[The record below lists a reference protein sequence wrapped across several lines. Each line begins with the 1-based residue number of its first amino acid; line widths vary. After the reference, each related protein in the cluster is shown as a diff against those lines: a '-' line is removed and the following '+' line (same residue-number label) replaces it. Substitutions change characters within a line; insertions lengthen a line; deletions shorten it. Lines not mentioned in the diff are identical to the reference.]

1 MAIHCVA
8 ALCGWQACL
17 LGGLAAAQR
26 DVCCCTSEAG
36 VSPDAVRLK
45 HTCGPLSNV
54 LLYALFFLPTSIN
67 TAWLSVAT
75 GLGVLI
81 VPVSYGFIENLDIY
95 AVVVAAVI
103 TVLGAALRP
112 APGWGRPRRT
122 MAS

>member
-1 MAIHCVA
+1 MAA
-8 ALCGWQACL
+8 WLQ
-17 LGGLAAAQR
+17 QR
-26 DVCCCTSEAG
+26 DVCTTDDGAW
-36 VSPDAVRLK
+36 PDAVRLK

-54 LLYALFFLPTSIN
+54 LLYVLFFLPTSIN

-75 GLGVLI
+75 GLGALI

-112 APGWGRPRRT
+112 ASPAGDTRRST
-122 MAS
+122 AS

>member
-1 MAIHCVA
+1 M
-8 ALCGWQACL
+8 
-17 LGGLAAAQR
+17 
-26 DVCCCTSEAG
+26 
-36 VSPDAVRLK
+36 VRLK

-103 TVLGAALRP
+103 TVLGV
-112 APGWGRPRRT
+112 PR
-122 MAS
+122 